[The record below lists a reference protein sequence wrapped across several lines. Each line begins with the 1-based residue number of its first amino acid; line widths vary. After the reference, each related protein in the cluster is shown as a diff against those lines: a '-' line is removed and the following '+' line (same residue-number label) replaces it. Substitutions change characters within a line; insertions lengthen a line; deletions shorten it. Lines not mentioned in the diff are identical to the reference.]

1 MDFIT
6 LAISNTLNLISYL
19 QHYIMVE
26 EVTLLYLCY
35 YFDKLLNII
44 HSSY

>member
-6 LAISNTLNLISYL
+6 LAISNTLNLIRYL
-19 QHYIMVE
+19 QHYIMIEV
-26 EVTLLYLCY
+26 VTLVYLCY
-35 YFDKLLNII
+35 YFDKLLNVI